1 MIFQT
6 CSREISSNFTDLLK
20 LYPYFTKGMT
30 NQIKFLNSTVSL
42 MEIEVWFDSRTT
54 MIQMKEKERFSL

>member
-20 LYPYFTKGMT
+20 LYPNFTKGMT

-54 MIQMKEKERFSL
+54 MIQMKEKGNC